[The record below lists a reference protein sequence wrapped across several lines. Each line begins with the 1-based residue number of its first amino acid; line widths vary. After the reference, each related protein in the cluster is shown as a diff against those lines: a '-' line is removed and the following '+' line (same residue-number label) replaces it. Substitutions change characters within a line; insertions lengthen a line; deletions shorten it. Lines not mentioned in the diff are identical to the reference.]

1 MVLTYGRVALYNVAF
16 VIFLSLKNTPLAIL
30 SDSSYETLMPLH
42 KAAGYT
48 CIVASLVHAIIYL
61 ITWAQIGILNGLLE
75 PSRIA
80 GIMGGIA
87 LLVIGVSN
95 VPYIRRQHYECML
108 RHSTSAEL
116 CLTNLLHSILRC
128 TCCTVGLHFNSHR
141 IASARI

>member
-1 MVLTYGRVALYNVAF
+1 MVLTYRRVALYNIAF

-30 SDSSYETLMPLH
+30 SASSYETLMPLH

-48 CIVASLVHAIIYL
+48 GITASLVHAIVYL
-61 ITWAQIGILNGLLE
+61 ISWAQTGILHEMLE

-87 LLVIGVSN
+87 LLVIGVST

-108 RHSTSAEL
+108 RHSTSAEP

-128 TCCTVGLHFNSHR
+128 TCHTVGLHFNSHR
-141 IASARI
+141 IASAKL